1 MVKPRWPVLAAL
13 LLLAA
18 LLAALPGAASAQTPP
33 TWDEDGVLEL
43 TPPNTI
49 ENIGGYRCARWDAG
63 APSTDL
69 TYLNF
74 TAPLYGICA
83 GVTTV
88 LYLYLYFAPD
98 VDQVRLRD
106 TDFSSLRFKVGAST
120 GAAYLF
126 DPIPSTGGFDEENT
140 TFADQTTLRVKTPAY
155 TLCSN
160 SNVICNVNAILATGD
175 TATIEFAVS
184 GDLLLQG
191 TPGTPDMVTATR
203 NSDYSEATL
212 TWNLFDPVSKY
223 EIHRRTAVTVQVG
236 DSVRIEY
243 GDGVFFSI
251 DGTIEG
257 VDTYVDDTV
266 DPDKT
271 YQYRVRARGAAWS
284 SWSAYVF
291 SGMKPWL
298 DLDAPA
304 NVELSRT
311 HENSQVTVSWT
322 APEGDFD
329 NYTLQRQE
337 LAVVEGST
345 IFANAVTLGG
355 AGWLPGN
362 TTTYTDDSFLPGRTY
377 EYRVAAVKDGLIG
390 DYSDW
395 SRSSPVQTSLGVA
408 PENFRFVSG
417 NGSRLLDR
425 RREFWMRWDEVDG
438 ADDYEVGVLVYNVAT
453 GGQAMENYIVTDPT
467 YFRTSYGRV
476 EVRVRGRKS
485 DDTLCGDS
493 DGTVETGEDCYS
505 EWTGWYGVNFTPK
518 ATVAAPPLV
527 DDTADASIMELR
539 ADTEEVIES
548 SLAAAGAPVD
558 AGLVVQF
565 LTLVA
570 ATVIGGISVALGWRL
585 GMAPLG
591 VGMGAAIAILILFT
605 GYRLFG
611 VPLAWPVSI
620 QAALAVAGLFAAVR
634 QTGVFR

>member
-1 MVKPRWPVLAAL
+1 MVKPRWPVFAAL

-18 LLAALPGAASAQTPP
+18 LLAGAASAQTPE
-33 TWDEDGVLEL
+33 TWDANNNLVVDVPGGITGSSTKCASWTDGDPLVLKVN
-43 TPPNTI
+43 NTI
-49 ENIGGYRCARWDAG
+49 AKVTKVCGRHYGPSGTSSHRYGATIILTFTDDTDTDLVSAWPRGTARWSLQVGGMMAAASRGSFFGSWSNSSTGNPGCSTNCSGYSTWNGAAAG
-63 APSTDL
+63 AL
-69 TYLNF
+69 TKLSINMPDDWDVY
-74 TAPLYGICA
+74 APA
-83 GVTTV
+83 
-88 LYLYLYFAPD
+88 D
-98 VDQVRLRD
+98 VDLEAPARVIADRSADYGQV
-106 TDFSSLRFKVGAST
+106 
-120 GAAYLF
+120 
-126 DPIPSTGGFDEENT
+126 
-140 TFADQTTLRVKTPAY
+140 
-155 TLCSN
+155 
-160 SNVICNVNAILATGD
+160 
-175 TATIEFAVS
+175 
-184 GDLLLQG
+184 
-191 TPGTPDMVTATR
+191 
-203 NSDYSEATL
+203 TL
-212 TWNLFDPVSKY
+212 TWRYYDATREY
-223 EIHRRTAVTVQVG
+223 EIERQTAVAVAVG
-236 DSVRIEY
+236 DSTRIEY
-243 GDGVFFSI
+243 GNTKLVTLEPGIAGI
-251 DGTIEG
+251 DSYT
-257 VDTYVDDTV
+257 DTV
-266 DPDKT
+266 EPLLT
-271 YQYRVRARGAAWS
+271 YHYRLRARGRTATSYSAWS
-284 SWSAYVF
+284 SYAF
-291 SGMKPWL
+291 SGEKPSL

-304 NVELSRT
+304 NVEVSRT

-337 LAVVEGST
+337 LVIVEGST
-345 IFANAVTLGG
+345 IFANAVTLDG
-355 AGWLPGN
+355 ADWLPGN
-362 TTTYTDDSFLPGRTY
+362 ATTYTDDSFLPGRTY
-377 EYRVAAVKDGLIG
+377 EYRVAAVKDDLIG

-408 PENFRFVSG
+408 PKNFRFVSG

-438 ADDYEVGVLVYNVAT
+438 ADDYEVGVLVYDVAT
-453 GGQAMENYIVTDPT
+453 GGQAIENYIVTDPT

-518 ATVAAPPLV
+518 VTVAAPPLV

-570 ATVIGGISVALGWRL
+570 ATVIGGVSVALGWRL

>member
-1 MVKPRWPVLAAL
+1 MFKPRWPVLAAL

-18 LLAALPGAASAQTPP
+18 LLAALPGAASAQTP
-33 TWDEDGVLEL
+33 TWEEGDSGGGEL
-43 TPPNTI
+43 AITDTV
-49 ENIGGYRCARWDAG
+49 EVVGGWKCARQASGSPVAFDRYNDSYEFYGVCVRLKAAAPQGRFAVHYASAAG
-63 APSTDL
+63 LERAPNVGFSSGNFTTTGTGYGSWSDPEESTQLGFTTTAITRECSSSSACGQAVKTKWAAVSAGDTVTVTVYAPSLSGSGEPSDPEK
-69 TYLNF
+69 F
-74 TAPLYGICA
+74 TVSRNPEYSQATVSWELY
-83 GVTTV
+83 
-88 LYLYLYFAPD
+88 
-98 VDQVRLRD
+98 
-106 TDFSSLRFKVGAST
+106 
-120 GAAYLF
+120 
-126 DPIPSTGGFDEENT
+126 
-140 TFADQTTLRVKTPAY
+140 
-155 TLCSN
+155 
-160 SNVICNVNAILATGD
+160 
-175 TATIEFAVS
+175 
-184 GDLLLQG
+184 
-191 TPGTPDMVTATR
+191 
-203 NSDYSEATL
+203 
-212 TWNLFDPVSKY
+212 DPVGLY
-223 EIHRRTAVTVQVG
+223 QIERLEAVIVEAG
-236 DSVRIEY
+236 DNTRIEY
-243 GDGVFFSI
+243 GNPKLI
-251 DGTIEG
+251 EIEG
-257 VDTYVDDTV
+257 TYEGTDSYVDTTISPGTSY
-266 DPDKT
+266 T
-271 YQYRVRARGAAWS
+271 YRIRARGGQTGTWND
-284 SWSAYVF
+284 WSAYVL
-291 SGMKPWL
+291 SGQKPAL
-298 DLDAPA
+298 DLDAPS
-304 NVELSRT
+304 NLQFSRT
-311 HENSQVTVSWT
+311 QDNSETTVSWT

-337 LAVVEGST
+337 LVIVEGST
-345 IFANAVTLGG
+345 IFANAVTLDGS
-355 AGWLPGN
+355 GWLPGN

-377 EYRVAAVKDGLIG
+377 EYRVAAVKDDLIG

-438 ADDYEVGVLVYNVAT
+438 ADDYEVDVLVYDVAT
-453 GGQAMENYIVTDPT
+453 GGQAIENYIVTDPT

-476 EVRVRGRKS
+476 EVRVRGRRS

-518 ATVAAPPLV
+518 ATVAAPPLA

-565 LTLVA
+565 LTLIA
-570 ATVIGGISVALGWRL
+570 ATVIGGVSVALGWRL